1 MNELIIRIKSSDF
14 SEFAGYYH
22 TDESYTKNNEVLNE
36 YIRLYKTNDDIR
48 YLQIE
53 CDRHFS
59 IDTIAYICNR
69 VDEKY
74 FIKTDFA
81 DKNKENK
88 YWLCFHKERTPK
100 ERDEEI
106 SFVVEE
112 RGEMKTR
119 EMDNACCGCV
129 YENIDDTTEDIA
141 KCVSCKR
148 NVEYAKNDYY
158 MRKEDAGDEKV
169 ACK

>member
-1 MNELIIRIKSSDF
+1 MDELIIRIKSSDF

-22 TDESYTKNNEVLNE
+22 TDESYTKNNEVLNK

-88 YWLCFHKERTPK
+88 YWLCFHKLILRKFINYFCVKVYRVTVIHVK
-100 ERDEEI
+100 CKFLTI
-106 SFVVEE
+106 AH
-112 RGEMKTR
+112 KTH
-119 EMDNACCGCV
+119 
-129 YENIDDTTEDIA
+129 
-141 KCVSCKR
+141 
-148 NVEYAKNDYY
+148 
-158 MRKEDAGDEKV
+158 
-169 ACK
+169 